1 MSTQDEIVSLLSQQA
16 MTVAELAA
24 RLDVTRNAV
33 MVPLRQLE
41 AEGLVSGAERE
52 AKRVGKPALEYRLA
66 PGREDHLSKAYP
78 PFVEVL
84 MATASDQLPRSQVEE
99 LMLAT
104 GKNMA
109 LELGVDSTLNTQ
121 ERLNVA
127 RRFLDG
133 LGADTLLENEGG
145 TPVLQSFSCPLGRAV
160 RKEGCVCLVVKAFLE
175 RVTGAQVSEQCS
187 RAERLHCKFVIEA

>member
-1 MSTQDEIVSLLSQQA
+1 MSTKDEIVSLLSQQA
-16 MTVAELAA
+16 LTVAELAT

-41 AEGLVSGAERE
+41 AEGLVSGAERT
-52 AKRVGKPALEYRLA
+52 AKRVGKPALEYRLK

-84 MATASDQLPRSQVEE
+84 MATASDQLPPSQLEE

-104 GKNMA
+104 GENMA
-109 LELGVDSTLNTQ
+109 RGLEVDSSLSTR
-121 ERLNVA
+121 ERLNIA

-133 LGADTLLENEGG
+133 LGAETRLETDEA
-145 TPVLQSFSCPLGRAV
+145 PPILQSFSCPLGRAV

-187 RAERLHCKFVIEA
+187 RAERLQCKFVIEA